1 MWDKEKAIQYLNAHA
16 NVESLGRCAQYMR
29 KAIEAGGVT
38 LIQHGSA
45 KDYGSSLVLVGFYA
59 LDFDPTVYEAGDVVI
74 IDSFTGNPYGHMAMF
89 NGEIW
94 VSDFKQREL
103 YPGPGFRRHKPS
115 YRIYRYR
122 ILWDGLRTPRL
133 SNIA

>member
-1 MWDKEKAIQYLNAHA
+1 MWNKEKAIEYLNSHA
-16 NVESLGRCAQYMR
+16 NSASLGRCAQYTR

-38 LIQHGSA
+38 LIQHLSA
-45 KDYGSSLVLVGFYA
+45 KDYGPSLIQVGFYA

-74 IDSFTGNPYGHMAMF
+74 IGTFTGNAHGHMAMF
-89 NGEIW
+89 NGEVW

-115 YRIYRYR
+115 YTIYRYPVS
-122 ILWDGLRTPRL
+122 WDGVRAPLL
-133 SNIA
+133 SNLA